1 MGMPKLNTQPS
12 NDPMAMAYYIPM
24 SKEVVPVGNFQF
36 LGWVGLGSQPDSISL
51 HRSRQVL
58 YLRSRSLG

>member
-36 LGWVGLGSQPDSISL
+36 LGWVGFRTRLNKSI
-51 HRSRQVL
+51 QVKT
-58 YLRSRSLG
+58 SVVFKV